1 MIRKMAGVVM
11 TIVLFSIRLPAYAK
25 EEPDNLHARSAVL
38 MDADSGRVLFEKNGE
53 EPLAMASTT
62 KIMTCILAL
71 EKGREKDAVTVSSRA
86 AAQPRVH
93 LGMREG
99 ETYLLGDL
107 LYSLMLESHND
118 TAVAIAEHISGSVEA
133 FAKEMNQKAAKIGCK
148 QAHFVTPNG
157 LDATDVEGKHAI
169 TATDLA
175 RIMSYCIMD
184 SPKKKDFLK
193 ITRTESYRFS
203 DTEQKRTFTCNNH
216 NAFLQMM
223 EGALSGKT
231 GFTGDAG
238 YCYVGALRSKGRTFV
253 VALLACGWPNH
264 RQYKWEDTKKLMNY
278 AIQTYDYQNIEPQIR
293 LDEIS
298 VREGCLADTGLF
310 ETVRIP
316 LKMKAKKVRVLT
328 GDSDRITY
336 ERYIRT
342 DLTAPVKK
350 GDPAGVI
357 ICRLNKEEIARYEV
371 VADENVEKKTQ
382 VWYLIRLIQR
392 YTEFFVKKLS

>member
-1 MIRKMAGVVM
+1 MVIA
-11 TIVLFSIRLPAYAK
+11 LFTLSLPVYAK

-53 EPLAMASTT
+53 EQLAMASTT

-71 EKGREKDAVTVSSRA
+71 EKRQESNEIVTVSARA

-107 LYSLMLESHND
+107 FYSLMLESHND

-133 FAKEMNQKAAKIGCK
+133 FTKEMNAKAVEIGCK

-157 LDATDVEGKHAI
+157 LDATDEEGKHAI
-169 TATDLA
+169 TAADLA
-175 RIMSYCIMD
+175 RIMRYCIMD
-184 SPKKKDFLK
+184 SPKKEEFLK
-193 ITRTESYRFS
+193 ITRTSSYHFS
-203 DTEQKRTFTCNNH
+203 DREKKRTFSCSNH

-264 RQYKWEDTKKLMNY
+264 RQYKWEDTKKLMDY
-278 AIQTYDYQNIEPQIR
+278 AIRTYEYQ
-293 LDEIS
+293 EIVPEMAVEDIL
-298 VREGCLADTGLF
+298 VREGCRADTGLF

-316 LKMKAKKVRVLT
+316 LKMKEKKIRILI
-328 GDSDRITY
+328 GDGDRITY
-336 ERYIRT
+336 ERHLRKS
-342 DLTAPVKK
+342 LMAPVKK
-350 GDPAGVI
+350 GDPAGVV
-357 ICRLNKEEIARYEV
+357 ICRLNGEKIAKYEV
-371 VADENVEKKTQ
+371 VADENVGKKTQ
-382 VWYLIRLIQR
+382 SWYLVRMIQR